1 MGDLVCINDKFPSH
15 TLEFYKQY
23 GVSIPRNGKIYQ
35 IRGIEHVRGKVGV
48 FLREIQNPEVPIQ
61 SMTKVIYKEPSFN
74 ISRFTTLLGN
84 PVEFEVNVEEDV
96 DVNGT
101 LIPFEEFELI
111 AYKYKKQ

>member
-48 FLREIQNPEVPIQ
+48 FLREIQNPNVPIQ
-61 SMTKVIYKEPSFN
+61 SILSGTIWKEPSFN
-74 ISRFTTLLGN
+74 SSRFTTLLGE
-84 PVEFEVNVEEDV
+84 PIS
-96 DVNGT
+96 
-101 LIPFEEFELI
+101 LEEFEI
-111 AYKYKKQ
+111 IEENETN